1 MFLSLIIS
9 YIIFPACYIHILGG
23 GYRGNEAF
31 ANLATSN
38 LQMNIKKY
46 FDIINAQMF
55 GGFFIIFMS
64 ISICTFAVL
73 FALKSRNQ
81 QIGQRYFRFTSLNF
95 AKGIMIVLPCIFY
108 IITIAKISPDP
119 TDRYVFPIYPLLA
132 LGTGFLFSQSYV
144 KHFAVMLL
152 NTLFLICILFASFWR
167 QRNHDIN
174 YLYEDFESIAHVV
187 SYEYPNSY
195 AIYVNP
201 NDWQYVYN
209 LALFR
214 QHKSV
219 YVVSLEKLDG
229 IKDALDERNVSDDHI
244 FVYVAASYSEEQD
257 NIINSIKVQGNFSS
271 VRYLYENGGSIFL
284 LYN

>member
-1 MFLSLIIS
+1 
-9 YIIFPACYIHILGG
+9 
-23 GYRGNEAF
+23 
-31 ANLATSN
+31 
-38 LQMNIKKY
+38 
-46 FDIINAQMF
+46 
-55 GGFFIIFMS
+55 
-64 ISICTFAVL
+64 
-73 FALKSRNQ
+73 
-81 QIGQRYFRFTSLNF
+81 
-95 AKGIMIVLPCIFY
+95 
-108 IITIAKISPDP
+108 
-119 TDRYVFPIYPLLA
+119 
-132 LGTGFLFSQSYV
+132 
-144 KHFAVMLL
+144 MLL